1 VTVSDAGGARTD
13 RGAQVTIDR
22 ARDPVTVAAGEADDA
37 GADDAGALDAYSR
50 AVTGVA
56 ERLVPSVVGLRV
68 HARRRGGVGSGSA
81 VVISGDGL
89 LLTSAHVVEG
99 AHDGTATFA
108 SGERATFEVVGAD
121 RPSDLAV
128 VRASGSG
135 YVPAELGDA
144 GSLRVGQL
152 VVAIGNPFG
161 LAGSVSA
168 GVVSALG
175 RSLAVSPGTSSR
187 LVDNVIQTDA
197 ALHPGNSGG
206 ALAVT
211 NGHVV
216 GINTAVIGP
225 GIGQGLGMAVPVNT
239 TTLAVVAALA
249 VGRRVRRAYLGV
261 GGGSR
266 RLATTTALAGFGR
279 GVEVTAVTEGGPAG
293 CAGVRPGDVIVSLD
307 GIPVQDIGDLQG
319 LLGEERIGRPGTL
332 GVVRDGTVHDCAV
345 VYDEL
350 PA

>member
-1 VTVSDAGGARTD
+1 MTEPDTGGARA
-13 RGAQVTIDR
+13 GAGTQVTMDR
-22 ARDPVTVAAGEADDA
+22 AAVPVTAAAVEAL
-37 GADDAGALDAYSR
+37 DAGALDAYSR

-56 ERLVPSVVGLRV
+56 ERLVPSVAGLRV
-68 HARRRGGVGSGSA
+68 HAARRGGVGSGSA

-89 LLTSAHVVEG
+89 LLTSAHVVQG
-99 AHDGTATFA
+99 ARHGTATFA
-108 SGERATFEVVGAD
+108 SGEQAAFEVVGAD

-211 NGHVV
+211 SGHVV
-216 GINTAVIGP
+216 GINTAVVGP

-266 RLATTTALAGFGR
+266 RLAASTTTPAGYER

-293 CAGVRPGDVIVSLD
+293 RAGVRPGDVIVSLD
-307 GIPVQDIGDLQG
+307 GVPVHDIGDLQG

-332 GVVRDGTVHDCAV
+332 GVVRDGTVHDRAV